1 MVWSFIKSIFKGKEE
16 KSEPKVLTEAPAS
29 HRSLE
34 EMTKEELDAL
44 GEQHGLNLD
53 RRRRKATLIQQLKDN
68 NILHG

>member
-1 MVWSFIKSIFKGKEE
+1 MLWSFINSIFKGKEE
-16 KSEPKVLTEAPAS
+16 KSEPKVLTEAPVN

-44 GEQHGLNLD
+44 GEQHGINLD

>member
-1 MVWSFIKSIFKGKEE
+1 MLWSFINSIFKGKEE
-16 KSEPKVLTEAPAS
+16 KSEPKVLTEAPVS

-44 GEQHGLNLD
+44 GKQHGLNLD